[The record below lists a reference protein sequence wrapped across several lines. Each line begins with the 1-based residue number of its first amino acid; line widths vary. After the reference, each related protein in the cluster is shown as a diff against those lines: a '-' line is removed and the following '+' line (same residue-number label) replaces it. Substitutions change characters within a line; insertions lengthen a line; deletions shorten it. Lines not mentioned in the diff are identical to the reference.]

1 LDRRERLIQ
10 TEGHHELTDKQGKV
24 TIHVKYGDLE
34 QTFEGEV
41 EQVWKSLNRF
51 FTQMF
56 PNLEL
61 VKKVVLTAELSE
73 LIKECED
80 LVGVAPEGAYVLVPT
95 KNLTD
100 SETLALNLLA
110 AYIGHKL
117 GVLERDSLSK
127 EELRL
132 RLGKSAKIT
141 STRLGELCRE
151 GVVTK
156 NEEGEY
162 RLTAFGIRKI
172 QRELFPKIRAKVF

>member
-1 LDRRERLIQ
+1 M
-10 TEGHHELTDKQGKV
+10 
-24 TIHVKYGDLE
+24 KYGDLE
-34 QTFEGEV
+34 QTFEGDV
-41 EQVWKSLNRF
+41 EQVWVSLSRF

-73 LIKECED
+73 LLKESENI
-80 LVGVAPEGAYVLVPT
+80 VGVASEGAYVLVPT

-110 AYIGHKL
+110 VFIGYKL

-127 EELRL
+127 EELRS
-132 RLGKSAKIT
+132 RLGKSAKIA

-151 GVVTK
+151 GIVTK
-156 NEEGEY
+156 DGEGKY
-162 RLTAFGIRKI
+162 KLTALGIQKIRK
-172 QRELFPKIRAKVF
+172 ELLPKIRARLS